1 MIKKE
6 IDPETANQIKKE
18 LAELRVQLEN
28 QKKAKKKSIKAKV
41 EKPKKKSIKAKV
53 EKPKKKSI
61 KAKVEK
67 PKKKSIKAKVEKPTK
82 AELAKAKVQKPTKK
96 SIKAKVQKPK
106 KKSIKAKVEKP
117 TKKSIKAKVEKPKKK
132 SIKAKVQKPKKPT
145 KAELAKARKEAKI
158 QKEKAEAEA
167 QAKEE
172 AARRTHE
179 DELEEQFS
187 DEQIR
192 NFQIEKMDM
201 DKLTNK
207 VCEIIAEFEDTG
219 MLQSDLWK
227 KLKLNSR
234 DGSRLAL
241 RLERRGLITREKILQ
256 KGRWTYKL
264 IIEQA
269 PIKLESLI
277 DSPCLTCPVEQKCD
291 SENAYPEPSPL
302 HCQLIED
309 WVAVEFSKK
318 KK

>member
-1 MIKKE
+1 MAKKE
-6 IDPETANQIKKE
+6 IDPETANEIKKE
-18 LAELRVQLEN
+18 LAELRAQLEN
-28 QKKAKKKSIKAKV
+28 QKK
-41 EKPKKKSIKAKV
+41 PKKKAA
-53 EKPKKKSI
+53 KPKAESKK
-61 KAKVEK
+61 KAAK
-67 PKKKSIKAKVEKPTK
+67 PKAESKKKA
-82 AELAKAKVQKPTKK
+82 A
-96 SIKAKVQKPK
+96 KPK
-106 KKSIKAKVEKP
+106 VI
-117 TKKSIKAKVEKPKKK
+117 
-132 SIKAKVQKPKKPT
+132 KPKKPT
-145 KAELAKARKEAKI
+145 KAELAKARKEAKEA
-158 QKEKAEAEA
+158 KEKAEAEA
-167 QAKEE
+167 KAKEE
-172 AARRTHE
+172 AAKRTPE

-207 VCEIIAEFEDTG
+207 VCEIIADFEEKG

-241 RLERRGLITREKILQ
+241 RLERRGLISREKILQ
-256 KGRWTYKL
+256 KGRWTYQL

-269 PIKLESLI
+269 PIKLESLVN
-277 DSPCLTCPVEQKCD
+277 SPCLTCPVEQKCD

-309 WVAVEFSKK
+309 WVTVEFSKK

>member
-1 MIKKE
+1 MVKKE
-6 IDPETANQIKKE
+6 IDPETAKQIKKE
-18 LAELRVQLEN
+18 LAELRAQLES
-28 QKKAKKKSIKAKV
+28 QK
-41 EKPKKKSIKAKV
+41 KPKKKATKSKEV
-53 EKPKKKSI
+53 KPKKKATKS
-61 KAKVEK
+61 KEVK
-67 PKKKSIKAKVEKPTK
+67 PKKLTK
-82 AELAKAKVQKPTKK
+82 AEIAKAK
-96 SIKAKVQKPK
+96 
-106 KKSIKAKVEKP
+106 
-117 TKKSIKAKVEKPKKK
+117 
-132 SIKAKVQKPKKPT
+132 
-145 KAELAKARKEAKI
+145 KEAKAE
-158 QKEKAEAEA
+158 KEKAEAEA
-167 QAKEE
+167 KAKQE
-172 AARRTHE
+172 AAERTPE
-179 DELEEQFS
+179 DELEEKFS

-207 VCEIIAEFEDTG
+207 VCEIIADFEDKG

-241 RLERRGLITREKILQ
+241 RLERRGLISREKILQ

-269 PIKLESLI
+269 PIKLESLM

-291 SENAYPEPSPL
+291 FENSYPEPSPL

-309 WVAVEFSKK
+309 WVAVDFSKK

>member
-6 IDPETANQIKKE
+6 IDSKTADEIKKE
-18 LAELRVQLEN
+18 LAQLRAQLDN
-28 QKKAKKKSIKAKV
+28 QKKPKKKASKVKVEKPKKKASKAKV
-41 EKPKKKSIKAKV
+41 EKPKKKASKAKV
-53 EKPKKKSI
+53 EKPKK
-61 KAKVEK
+61 
-67 PKKKSIKAKVEKPTK
+67 PTK
-82 AELAKAKVQKPTKK
+82 AEIAKAK
-96 SIKAKVQKPK
+96 
-106 KKSIKAKVEKP
+106 
-117 TKKSIKAKVEKPKKK
+117 
-132 SIKAKVQKPKKPT
+132 
-145 KAELAKARKEAKI
+145 KEAKAE
-158 QKEKAEAEA
+158 KERLEAEA
-167 QAKEE
+167 KAKEE
-172 AARRTHE
+172 AAKRTVE

-207 VCEIIAEFEDTG
+207 VCEIIADFEEKG

-241 RLERRGLITREKILQ
+241 RLERRGLISREKILQ

-269 PIKLESLI
+269 PIKLESLV

-291 SENAYPEPSPL
+291 PENAYPEPSPL

-309 WVAVEFSKK
+309 WVTVEFSKK

>member
-6 IDPETANQIKKE
+6 IDPETAKQIKKE
-18 LAELRVQLEN
+18 LAELRTQLEI
-28 QKKAKKKSIKAKV
+28 QKKTKKKSTKSKEA
-41 EKPKKKSIKAKV
+41 KPKKKPV
-53 EKPKKKSI
+53 KPKKKLTKAQLE
-61 KAKVEK
+61 KAKK
-67 PKKKSIKAKVEKPTK
+67 IAK
-82 AELAKAKVQKPTKK
+82 AEREKVKQEVKA
-96 SIKAKVQKPK
+96 A
-106 KKSIKAKVEKP
+106 
-117 TKKSIKAKVEKPKKK
+117 
-132 SIKAKVQKPKKPT
+132 
-145 KAELAKARKEAKI
+145 
-158 QKEKAEAEA
+158 KEKAEAEA
-167 QAKEE
+167 KAAKEKAE
-172 AARRTHE
+172 RTHE

-207 VCEIIAEFEDTG
+207 VCEIIADYEDKG
-219 MLQSDLWK
+219 ILQSDLWK

-291 SENAYPEPSPL
+291 FENAYPEPSPL

-309 WVAVEFSKK
+309 WVAVDFSKK

>member
-1 MIKKE
+1 MAKKV
-6 IDPETANQIKKE
+6 IDPEVESQIKKE
-18 LAELRVQLEN
+18 LAALRAQLES
-28 QKKAKKKSIKAKV
+28 QKKAKKKVAKPKT
-41 EKPKKKSIKAKV
+41 EKPKKKVAKPKTEKPKTEKPKT
-53 EKPKKKSI
+53 EKPKKKV
-61 KAKVEK
+61 AKPKTEK
-67 PKKKSIKAKVEKPTK
+67 PKKKVA
-82 AELAKAKVQKPTKK
+82 
-96 SIKAKVQKPK
+96 KPK
-106 KKSIKAKVEKP
+106 P
-117 TKKSIKAKVEKPKKK
+117 EKPKKK
-132 SIKAKVQKPKKPT
+132 T
-145 KAELAKARKEAKI
+145 KAEIAQAKKDAKAA
-158 QKEKAEAEA
+158 KEKEEAEA
-167 QAKEE
+167 KAAKE
-172 AARRTHE
+172 AAERTPE
-179 DELEEQFS
+179 DDLEEQFS

-207 VCEIIAEFEDTG
+207 VCEIIADFEDKG

-241 RLERRGLITREKILQ
+241 RLERRGLISREKILQ

-277 DSPCLTCPVEQKCD
+277 NSPCLTCPVEQKCD
-291 SENAYPEPSPL
+291 FENAYPEPSPL

>member
-1 MIKKE
+1 MAKKE

-18 LAELRVQLEN
+18 LAELRAQLEN
-28 QKKAKKKSIKAKV
+28 QKKSKKKAAKTKE
-41 EKPKKKSIKAKV
+41 EKPKKKAAKTKE
-53 EKPKKKSI
+53 EKPKKKA
-61 KAKVEK
+61 AKTKEEK
-67 PKKKSIKAKVEKPTK
+67 PKKKTK
-82 AELAKAKVQKPTKK
+82 AQIAQEKKDAKA
-96 SIKAKVQKPK
+96 A
-106 KKSIKAKVEKP
+106 
-117 TKKSIKAKVEKPKKK
+117 
-132 SIKAKVQKPKKPT
+132 
-145 KAELAKARKEAKI
+145 
-158 QKEKAEAEA
+158 KEKEEAEA
-167 QAKEE
+167 KAAKE
-172 AARRTHE
+172 AAERTPE
-179 DELEEQFS
+179 DDLEEEFS

-207 VCEIIAEFEDTG
+207 VCEIIADFEDNG
-219 MLQSDLWK
+219 VLQSELWK

-241 RLERRGLITREKILQ
+241 RLERRGLISREKILQ

-269 PIKLESLI
+269 PIKLESLV

-291 SENAYPEPSPL
+291 FENAYPEPSPL

-309 WVAVEFSKK
+309 WVAVDFSKK

>member
-1 MIKKE
+1 MAKKE
-6 IDPETANQIKKE
+6 IAPETANEIKKE
-18 LAELRVQLEN
+18 LAELRAQLES
-28 QKKAKKKSIKAKV
+28 QK
-41 EKPKKKSIKAKV
+41 KPKKKAA
-53 EKPKKKSI
+53 KPK
-61 KAKVEK
+61 
-67 PKKKSIKAKVEKPTK
+67 
-82 AELAKAKVQKPTKK
+82 AE
-96 SIKAKVQKPK
+96 
-106 KKSIKAKVEKP
+106 
-117 TKKSIKAKVEKPKKK
+117 
-132 SIKAKVQKPKKPT
+132 KPKKPT
-145 KAELAKARKEAKI
+145 KAEIAKAKKEEKLA
-158 QKEKAEAEA
+158 KEKAEAEA
-167 QAKEE
+167 RAKEE
-172 AARRTHE
+172 AAKRTLD

-207 VCEIIAEFEDTG
+207 VCEIIADFEEKG

-241 RLERRGLITREKILQ
+241 RLERRGLISREIILQ

-269 PIKLESLI
+269 PIKLESLVN
-277 DSPCLTCPVEQKCD
+277 SPCLTCPVEQKCD
-291 SENAYPEPSPL
+291 FENAYPEPSPL

-309 WVAVEFSKK
+309 WVTVEFSKK

>member
-1 MIKKE
+1 MTKKV
-6 IDPETANQIKKE
+6 IDPKVESQIKKE
-18 LAELRVQLEN
+18 LAALRAQLES
-28 QKKAKKKSIKAKV
+28 QKKSKKKVTKPKT
-41 EKPKKKSIKAKV
+41 EKPKKKVAKPKT
-53 EKPKKKSI
+53 EKPKKKV
-61 KAKVEK
+61 AKPKPEK
-67 PKKKSIKAKVEKPTK
+67 PKKKTK
-82 AELAKAKVQKPTKK
+82 AEIAQAKKDAKA
-96 SIKAKVQKPK
+96 A
-106 KKSIKAKVEKP
+106 
-117 TKKSIKAKVEKPKKK
+117 
-132 SIKAKVQKPKKPT
+132 
-145 KAELAKARKEAKI
+145 
-158 QKEKAEAEA
+158 KEKVEAEA
-167 QAKEE
+167 KAAKE
-172 AARRTHE
+172 AAERTPE
-179 DELEEQFS
+179 DDLEEQFS

-207 VCEIIAEFEDTG
+207 VCEIIADFEDKG

-241 RLERRGLITREKILQ
+241 RLERRGLISREKILQ

-277 DSPCLTCPVEQKCD
+277 NSPCLTCPVEQKCD
-291 SENAYPEPSPL
+291 FENAYPEPSPL

-309 WVAVEFSKK
+309 WVTAEFSKK